1 MSNNMEEIKS
11 KIIDFLEDAS
21 SLIILGIGNDIRG
34 DDGVGPY
41 IINRII
47 NLKEDVSNNN
57 ISNNV
62 DMDAAIENNK
72 SNDFSKNMEENIH
85 LINGGTVPENFTG
98 LIKKINPS
106 HIIIIDASIMNKKPG
121 QIEIYL
127 KENISNVSISTHSM
141 SLSYMV
147 KYLELENQ
155 FELIF
160 IGIEPKIM
168 DLSLELSDIVKSS
181 ADDLIHIFESLFFK

>member
-168 DLSLELSDIVKSS
+168 DLSV
-181 ADDLIHIFESLFFK
+181 

>member
-1 MSNNMEEIKS
+1 MEEIKS
-11 KIIDFLEDAS
+11 KIIDFLENAS
-21 SLIILGIGNDIRG
+21 SIIILGIGNDIRG

-41 IINRII
+41 IINRLI
-47 NLKEDVSNNN
+47 NLKEDISNNN
-57 ISNNV
+57 VSNHVNI
-62 DMDAAIENNK
+62 DAAIENNK
-72 SNDFSKNMEENIH
+72 SNDFSKNVDENIH

-106 HIIIIDASIMNKKPG
+106 HIIIIDASIMNKEPG
-121 QIEIYL
+121 QIEIYH

-141 SLSYMV
+141 SLSYLV

-168 DLSLELSDIVKSS
+168 DLSLELSDTVKSS
-181 ADDLIHIFESLFFK
+181 ADDLIQIFESIFFK